1 MGLVPHALC
10 GLVLVIA
17 VELRRSQHGLAED
30 GQEAQGLHEQHRV
43 EEEVGDVGRHQREGH
58 HALHVVGKV
67 TPRPEVAP
75 VKVWKSAQQGGGGPV
90 SSQEWTGEESHS
102 GTAGKH

>member
-1 MGLVPHALC
+1 MITERGLVPHALR
-10 GLVLVIA
+10 GLVLIIA
-17 VELRRSQHGLAED
+17 VELRRAQHGLAED
-30 GQEAQGLHEQHRV
+30 GQEAQALHEQHRV

-75 VKVWKSAQQGGGGPV
+75 VKV
-90 SSQEWTGEESHS
+90 
-102 GTAGKH
+102 

>member
-1 MGLVPHALC
+1 MNFTYDDDRLGFVPHALC
-10 GLVLVIA
+10 GLVLIVA
-17 VELRRSQHGLAED
+17 VELRRAQHGLAED

-67 TPRPEVAP
+67 TPRPEVVP
-75 VKVWKSAQQGGGGPV
+75 VKV
-90 SSQEWTGEESHS
+90 
-102 GTAGKH
+102 